1 MNKIVLGGIIIAVV
15 AIGGFAV
22 HSQSVVKKEA
32 ALMAKEKMEKEQM
45 VQEEAMKKAGDDSIT
60 KGVDQAVEKT
70 DDAMVKEDDSMVQKD
85 EKKMEATDSSMM
97 KKDDT
102 AMMKVGSYEVYSASK
117 IAMASDSHDVVLF
130 FRASWCP
137 SCKAVDAD
145 IKAHLQ
151 DIPATLTVLDVDYDN
166 SAELKQKYG
175 VTYQH
180 TFVQVDAQ
188 GNLIAKWSGSPTLSS
203 LVAKVQ

>member
-1 MNKIVLGGIIIAVV
+1 MNKIVLGGICIVV
-15 AIGGFAV
+15 VVIGGFALY
-22 HSQSVVKKEA
+22 SQSVSKNEA
-32 ALMAKEKMEKEQM
+32 AMMAKEKMEKEQM
-45 VQEEAMKKAGDDSIT
+45 VQEETMKKDGDDSMM
-60 KGVDQAVEKT
+60 KGEDQTIKKT
-70 DDAMVKEDDSMVQKD
+70 DDSLIKEDDSMMQKD
-85 EKKMEATDSSMM
+85 EKKMEETDSSMM

-117 IAMASDSHDVVLF
+117 IAMASASHDVVLF

-137 SCKAVDAD
+137 TCKAVDAD

-203 LVAKVQ
+203 LVTQVQ